1 MRRTIQ
7 TLISM
12 RLHPDIFTRTE
23 HHIKGSG
30 GFLIATPAPL
40 TLPPT
45 IAASHLPLRPV
56 LPHFC
61 VTPSFA
67 DMCPR
72 GSREPWTSI
81 AAILSGHPRPAR
93 RARLSLCPIL
103 RGRHRSPPPSGATP
117 PNMACGPAAPTI
129 KQKFFSAPSTRAPG
143 PHFPPPS
150 PPPPIPPA
158 CSRLRTA

>member
-23 HHIKGSG
+23 HHINGSG

-93 RARLSLCPIL
+93 RARVSPWPIL
-103 RGRHRSPPPSGATP
+103 RGPPRSPPPSARDAPNNGGRPRARAT
-117 PNMACGPAAPTI
+117 
-129 KQKFFSAPSTRAPG
+129 QQQ
-143 PHFPPPS
+143 
-150 PPPPIPPA
+150 
-158 CSRLRTA
+158 

>member
-7 TLISM
+7 TLLSM
-12 RLHPDIFTRTE
+12 RLHPDIFTRTQ
-23 HHIKGSG
+23 HHINGSG
-30 GFLIATPAPL
+30 GFPIATPAPL

-81 AAILSGHPRPAR
+81 AAILSGHPRPPR
-93 RARLSLCPIL
+93 RARLSPSPPPP
-103 RGRHRSPPPSGATP
+103 RPARSPPPS
-117 PNMACGPAAPTI
+117 
-129 KQKFFSAPSTRAPG
+129 R
-143 PHFPPPS
+143 
-150 PPPPIPPA
+150 PPPPHHA
-158 CSRLRTA
+158 VR